1 MNGTIEILKSFR
13 LSNIAKG
20 KSDSRIAKEK
30 GDTKFNV
37 INKNFAKNFEMYV
50 TGGVNCPGPKSCCIF
65 DDLSMYDMSKV
76 TRDVFLKASFT
87 KATKFPEEFTKRV
100 KPDKIYEL
108 GKIYGF
114 GIEEV
119 HSQGIL
125 GQGINIA
132 LLENKSAIYHKGFRD
147 RVINRTREYV
157 DYSSSDVYTSI
168 SCLADKYYGVVPK
181 ANIYLYDIYSDY
193 ENSFD
198 NKVEN
203 KLIEIYEYN
212 KNISV
217 DCARIHI
224 IVISAFINHYR
235 LKEIEEKLA
244 SQGCFIIDESLIGYN
259 QNLKVS
265 KPIYDD
271 ELTCIKEHIYDNK
284 YICYNKDTDL
294 LLPSAGKIVAL
305 PIGSTYAYEGE
316 EAGYRTT
323 MYLAGMYALVR
334 QVDKTITFDKF
345 ITLAMSTADVNSLGQ
360 KCINVSNIIDLLKK

>member
-1 MNGTIEILKSFR
+1 MNGEIEILKSFR
-13 LSNIAKG
+13 LSRIAKG
-20 KSDSRIAKEK
+20 KDDTKISKEK
-30 GDTKFNV
+30 GESQFNV

-50 TGGVNCPGPKSCCIF
+50 TGQVNCTGPKSCCIF

-87 KATKFPEEFTKRV
+87 KAAKFPEEFTKRV

-119 HSQGIL
+119 HSKGIL

-132 LLENKSAIYHKGFRD
+132 LLEDKSAIYHKGFRD
-147 RVINRTREYV
+147 RVINRTGEYV
-157 DYSSSDVYTSI
+157 DYSSYDVYTSI
-168 SCLADKYYGVVPK
+168 SCLADKDYGVVPK

-193 ENSFD
+193 EDAFYNR
-198 NKVEN
+198 VEN
-203 KLIEIYEYN
+203 KLIEIYKYN
-212 KNISV
+212 KNISI
-217 DCARIHI
+217 DCAKIHI
-224 IVISAFINHYR
+224 IAISAFINHYR

-244 SQGCFIIDESLIGYN
+244 SQGCFIIDESLVGDTRG
-259 QNLKVS
+259 LKLS

-305 PIGSTYAYEGE
+305 PIGSSYVYEGG
-316 EAGYRTT
+316 EAIYRTV

-345 ITLAMSTADVNSLGQ
+345 ITLAMNTADVNSLGQ
-360 KCINVSNIIDLLKK
+360 KCINVSNIIDSLKK